1 MVVGLDA
8 VAATSE
14 ASCLVVAVAFSATFP
29 EASLAFLVV
38 LTCPAVVEQGDPL
51 MVAASL

>member
-8 VAATSE
+8 EAVTSE
-14 ASCLVVAVAFSATFP
+14 ASCLVVAVAFSVTFP
-29 EASLAFLVV
+29 DGVMASLVV
-38 LTCPAVVEQGDPL
+38 LTCLAVVEQGVPL

>member
-1 MVVGLDA
+1 MVVGLDV

-14 ASCLVVAVAFSATFP
+14 ASCLGVAVAFSVTFP
-29 EASLAFLVV
+29 DAAMAFLVV
-38 LTCPAVVEQGDPL
+38 LTCLAVVEQGVPL